1 MGEEEAEVD
10 SEVFGWIKGV
20 FRGFLRVFGGYS
32 LPLESTSCAM

>member
-20 FRGFLRVFGGYS
+20 FRGFIGVLGTA
-32 LPLESTSCAM
+32 PQK